1 MVRFSSAVVDKTL
14 SYPNTAI
21 IAHPSHFQKLRIIS
35 GTARGRKL
43 TAPPEKDTSIRP
55 TADRAREALFNILG
69 QRVKNSQVLDLF
81 AGTGA
86 LGLEVISRG
95 GRQLVLV
102 DNGHLS
108 LRIIKKNVSI
118 FPARY
123 LLNKSI
129 VIIKDDLQKPS
140 FLKKLP
146 ENITPQF
153 DIIFADPPYDRDLS
167 LPVLQFINDNNVL
180 NPHGVLVI
188 EERHDII
195 LPAKLSNLEC
205 MDQRTYGE
213 TRFTFYKTYK
223 NVIE

>member
-1 MVRFSSAVVDKTL
+1 M
-14 SYPNTAI
+14 
-21 IAHPSHFQKLRIIS
+21 RIIS

-55 TADRAREALFNILG
+55 TADRAREALFSILG
-69 QRVKNSQVLDLF
+69 QRVNNSQVLDLF

-108 LRIIKKNVSI
+108 LSILKKNVSI
-118 FPARY
+118 FPAEY

-129 VIIKDDLQKPS
+129 VIIKDDLLKPS

-146 ENITPQF
+146 ENIAPQF

-167 LPVLQFINDNNVL
+167 LPVIQFINDNKVL
-180 NPHGVLVI
+180 NPDGVLVI

-195 LPAKLSNLEC
+195 LPVRLSNIKC
-205 MDQRTYGE
+205 IDKRKYGE
-213 TRFTFYKTYK
+213 TGFSFYTTQK
-223 NVIE
+223 NVL